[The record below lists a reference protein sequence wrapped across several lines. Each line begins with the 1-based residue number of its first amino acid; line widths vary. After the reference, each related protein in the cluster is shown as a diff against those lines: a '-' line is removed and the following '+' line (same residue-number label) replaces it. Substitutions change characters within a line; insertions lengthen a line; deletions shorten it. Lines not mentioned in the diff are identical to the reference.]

1 MMAVTILKAYAKAVL
16 QVFDESSMK
25 TDAGAQ
31 AVMTYLLVYPGQSIE
46 DLAGIMGFD
55 EARVRDY
62 LSALG
67 DLAEQTGTAW
77 HPSARG
83 RSEIERVLAT
93 AGGSRTSSGA
103 AAAAGLS
110 ATEAKRWEEVKRIV
124 MDTSPGALYLG
135 TLRAQYEHY
144 FSFVDGNAPMT
155 LEEAAFPGLSSRP
168 GEAHAQY
175 TFAVQ
180 GQVGLTVHRP
190 GTQPAVDFGA
200 LIKTFQ
206 QSPLDRLLDSDGT
219 LIQKALGLGHTF
231 W

>member
-1 MMAVTILKAYAKAVL
+1 MMAVTILKTYAEAVL
-16 QVFDESSMK
+16 QLFDESSMK
-25 TDAGAQ
+25 ADAGVQ

-46 DLAGIMGFD
+46 DLAGTTGFD

-67 DLAEQTGTAW
+67 DLAEQSGAAW

-93 AGGSRTSSGA
+93 AGGSGTSSGA
-103 AAAAGLS
+103 TAGARLTAA
-110 ATEAKRWEEVKRIV
+110 EAIRWEEIKRIV
-124 MDTSPGALYLG
+124 MDTSPGAVYPG
-135 TLRAQYEHY
+135 TLRARYEHY
-144 FSFVDGNAPMT
+144 FSFVDSNAPIT
-155 LEEAAFPGLSSRP
+155 LEEATFPGLRSRP
-168 GEAHAQY
+168 GEADAHY
-175 TFAVQ
+175 TFACQ

-190 GTQPAVDFGA
+190 RTQPAVDFGA

-206 QSPLDRLLDSDGT
+206 QSHADRLLDSDGT
-219 LIQKALGLGHTF
+219 LIQKALGLGYTF